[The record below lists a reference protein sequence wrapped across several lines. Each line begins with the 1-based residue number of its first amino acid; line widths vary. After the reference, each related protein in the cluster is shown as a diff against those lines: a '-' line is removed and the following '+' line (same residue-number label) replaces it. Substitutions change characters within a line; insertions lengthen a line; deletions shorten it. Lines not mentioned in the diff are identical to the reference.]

1 MTEPDVTI
9 TDYLLAAEALTF
21 AVLLARAASA
31 TALRGWFVLFFG
43 ATAIASLAG
52 GSVHGFFPTSGPADA
67 GPYVI
72 GNVLWRTVLLALG
85 IVSASAWAIGARLL
99 FTERTAFFVTTAA
112 WVEFVVYAGLVVFVT
127 DAFLLA
133 IVNYLPATLFLI
145 VAFFAHYRAHPA
157 TPILAGLTG
166 LIVTLV
172 AAAVQRVGIG
182 LPYFNHNAIY
192 HLLQGIA
199 LLLIFWAATVLI
211 RM

>member
-9 TDYLLAAEALTF
+9 TDFILALEALVF
-21 AVLLARAASA
+21 AALIARSTA
-31 TALRGWFVLFFG
+31 TTPLRAWFVLFFG

-52 GSVHGFFPTSGPADA
+52 GSVHGFFPTSGPAEA

-85 IVSASAWAIGARLL
+85 VVSASAWAIGAHLL
-99 FTERTAFFVTTAA
+99 FTDRTARFVATAA
-112 WVEFVVYAGLVVFVT
+112 WVEFVAYAFVVIFVT

-145 VAFFAHYRAHPA
+145 VAFYAHYRAHPGE
-157 TPILAGLTG
+157 PILLGLTG
-166 LIVTLV
+166 LILTLV
-172 AAAVQRVGIG
+172 AAGIQRAGIG
-182 LPYFNHNAIY
+182 LPHFNHNAIY

-199 LLLIFWAATVLI
+199 LLLIFGAARVLV